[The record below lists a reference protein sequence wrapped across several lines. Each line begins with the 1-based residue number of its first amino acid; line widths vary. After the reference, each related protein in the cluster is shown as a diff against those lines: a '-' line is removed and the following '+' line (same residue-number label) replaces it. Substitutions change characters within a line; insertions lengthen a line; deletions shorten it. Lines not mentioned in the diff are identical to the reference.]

1 MRLLAAAEESE
12 EERWTPAL
20 SPTPPTV
27 VSLRIAEVRRLVEA
41 TEEERWHE
49 PSLPPTTVTL
59 TVVSLLIVEVRLL
72 LVAREGFRRRRVAE
86 LEDLKALGLQT

>member
-20 SPTPPTV
+20 SPSPPTV
-27 VSLRIAEVRRLVEA
+27 VSLRTAEVRRLVEA

-49 PSLPPTTVTL
+49 PSLPPT

>member
-1 MRLLAAAEESE
+1 MRLLAAAEENE

-49 PSLPPTTVTL
+49 PSLPPTTV
-59 TVVSLLIVEVRLL
+59 VSLLIVEVRLL
-72 LVAREGFRRRRVAE
+72 LVAREGFRRR
-86 LEDLKALGLQT
+86 